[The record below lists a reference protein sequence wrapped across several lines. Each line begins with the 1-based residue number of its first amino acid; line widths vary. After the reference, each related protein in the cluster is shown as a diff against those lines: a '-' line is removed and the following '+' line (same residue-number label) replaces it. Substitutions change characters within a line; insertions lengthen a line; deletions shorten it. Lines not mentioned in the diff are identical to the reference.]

1 MLLTSYMLLNFM
13 DTTRG
18 DREVSGINDAMEMK
32 PPSCSLSCYIAFI
45 PPDLLALLVLLGR
58 GRPQELELPL
68 ADDSAAPL
76 LVNLLLS
83 VLQLHENFISPILFN
98 RIKTKKSSKGQK
110 CRTKSCNSGTPGQ
123 SREFRENP
131 GKSGTVGKSA
141 HLGGGSAI
149 ASRPHPKLLD

>member
-1 MLLTSYMLLNFM
+1 MLLMPLNFM

-32 PPSCSLSCYIAFI
+32 PPSCSLSCYIASI

-76 LVNLLLS
+76 L
-83 VLQLHENFISPILFN
+83 
-98 RIKTKKSSKGQK
+98 
-110 CRTKSCNSGTPGQ
+110 
-123 SREFRENP
+123 
-131 GKSGTVGKSA
+131 GKA
-141 HLGGGSAI
+141 NE
-149 ASRPHPKLLD
+149 